1 MANQLHEFTVQ
12 EAQNF
17 KAYTT
22 YKYEKKTMDGDDV
35 EYTDWTGSAFTEGP
49 AKHLIIFPATGGA
62 DDTMDIWL
70 KIDDSYGD
78 KIELDANDLPLTIS
92 GLLVDRVKINTTS
105 GNNDIIAILS
115 FH

>member
-22 YKYEKKTMDGDDV
+22 YKFEKKTMDGNEV
-35 EYTDWTGSAFTEGP
+35 PYTDWNAADYGP
-49 AKHLIIFPATGGA
+49 AKHLVIYATGGE
-62 DDTMDIWL
+62 DDDML
-70 KIDDSYGD
+70 VYLQVGGSYGQG
-78 KIELDANDLPLTIS
+78 IELNANDLPLTIS
-92 GLLVDRVKINTTS
+92 GLLVERVKIDTTS
-105 GNNDIIAILS
+105 GNNDVISILS

>member
-17 KAYTT
+17 SAYTS

-35 EYTDWTGSAFTEGP
+35 LYANWGTSTDGP
-49 AKHLIIFPATGGA
+49 AKHLVIFPATGGL

-70 KIDDSYGD
+70 EIDGSYGD
-78 KIELDANDLPLTIS
+78 KIELDANDLPLTIT
-92 GLLVDRVKINTTS
+92 GLLVSRVKINTTS
-105 GNNDIIAILS
+105 GNNDVIAILS